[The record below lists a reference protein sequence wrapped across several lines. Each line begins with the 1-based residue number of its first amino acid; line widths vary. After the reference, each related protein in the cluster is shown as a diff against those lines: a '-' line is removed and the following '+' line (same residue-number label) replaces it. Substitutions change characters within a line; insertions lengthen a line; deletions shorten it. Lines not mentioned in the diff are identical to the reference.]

1 MRKNGDIKRYSAK
14 QLAAMKRKGKGRT
27 DWARLEA
34 MSEPELR
41 AAIAA
46 DPDDVHV
53 ETDWTRA
60 VAGLPP
66 RKRGIHIRLDED
78 VLTWFRKMGKGYQ
91 TMINNVLRA
100 FVESRSQ
107 TGSHSHL
114 GNGKTRRAARRQG
127 AAHRAI
133 S

>member
-14 QLAAMKRKGKGRT
+14 QVATMRRKGKGRT

-34 MSEPELR
+34 MSEAELR
-41 AAIAA
+41 GSIAA

-60 VAGLPP
+60 VVGLPP

-107 TGSHSHL
+107 TGSRSHL
-114 GNGKTRRAARRQG
+114 SDGKTRRAARQQG
-127 AAHRAI
+127 APQRAM

>member
-1 MRKNGDIKRYSAK
+1 
-14 QLAAMKRKGKGRT
+14 
-27 DWARLEA
+27 
-34 MSEPELR
+34 MSEAELR
-41 AAIAA
+41 GSIAA

-60 VAGLPP
+60 VVGLPP

-107 TGSHSHL
+107 TGSHL
-114 GNGKTRRAARRQG
+114 GDGKTRHAARRRG
-127 AAHRAI
+127 AAHRAM